1 MVEGISVRS
10 VCEGTGTTARLP
22 VIRQFRATRKFPMP
36 DAPTPV
42 RGVDA
47 DADPPRL
54 EAPRETPRSAPPR
67 APGAATWRR
76 DLAPYARPSVPR
88 SILGILTSVVPYVAL
103 FVAMALLLDVSYWLT
118 LLVAIPASGFLVRTF
133 IVFHD
138 AGHGNY
144 LPSRRA
150 NHVLGVLTGLLV
162 FTPYSAWRHS
172 HAVHHATAGDLDR
185 RGEGDVPTLTVQE
198 FDALPRGGRVVYRL
212 VRSPLVLLT
221 LGPIVSLLIQPRL
234 WKRSDRPRI
243 KRSVIG
249 TNLALTAI
257 VAGLCV
263 LMGPVDFLL
272 VMAPLVWLAGA
283 AGVWLFYVQHQ
294 FEDAYWEN
302 TTSWSY
308 AEAALRGSSYLRL
321 PKVLQFFSGNIG
333 LHHVHHLSAKVPN
346 YRLQAA
352 HDHTPIL
359 QEVPVLTLGDGIRSM
374 RLKLW
379 DDRRG
384 RLVTFAEAA
393 TTPAPAR

>member
-1 MVEGISVRS
+1 
-10 VCEGTGTTARLP
+10 
-22 VIRQFRATRKFPMP
+22 MP

-42 RGVDA
+42 RLVDD
-47 DADPPRL
+47 DAVRPRP
-54 EAPRETPRSAPPR
+54 EAPRESPRAAPPR

-88 SILGILTSVVPYVAL
+88 GILGILTSVVPYVAL
-103 FVAMALLLDVSYWLT
+103 WVAMALLLDVSYWLT

-162 FTPYSAWRHS
+162 FTPYAAWRHS

-198 FDALPRGGRVVYRL
+198 FAELPRGGRVVYRL

-221 LGPIVSLLIQPRL
+221 LGPVVSLLIQPRL

-263 LMGPVDFLL
+263 LLGPVDFLL

-393 TTPAPAR
+393 TAPVGRIEVTEGTPAPAG